1 MQQIQERTSPP
12 SFALFELGFRPF
24 FSAAAVFAIV
34 AIGLWMAMFV
44 FSAPLAP
51 RGLGGTLWHGHEM
64 VFGYAMAVIAGFLL
78 TAVGNWTGAQ
88 GLRGSALLGL
98 LVAWAVA
105 RVAFFW
111 PSESALAVAALA
123 DTLFAVGLLVSV
135 ARPVVRVRQ
144 WKQLGILVKLVLLLA
159 SNLVYYTGALWY
171 ALDVA
176 TWGLYSGLYLVLAL
190 VLAMA
195 RRVVPFFIER
205 GVDEAFEARNRAW
218 VDVGSMLLFLVWAV
232 LDVFFDQVNVV
243 GALSLLLFLLHMV
256 RLRDWFTPGLLRA
269 PLLWSLYLGYGFL
282 VLGFLL
288 KALAVFSGIAETLAL
303 HAFAF
308 GGIGMITLGMM
319 SRVSLGH
326 TGRNVFEPPNTLAPM
341 FSLLLAGTLVRVI
354 APLVNG
360 SDYIAWIAM
369 SQVFWILGFGLFLVS
384 YLPMLIR
391 PRVDGRRG

>member
-135 ARPVVRVRQ
+135 ARAVVRVRQ
-144 WKQLGILVKLVLLLA
+144 WKQLGILVKLVLLFA
-159 SNLVYYTGALWY
+159 RNLDYYAGAFWY
-171 ALDVA
+171 ATGGA
-176 TWGLYSGLYLVLAL
+176 TAGLS
-190 VLAMA
+190 
-195 RRVVPFFIER
+195 
-205 GVDEAFEARNRAW
+205 
-218 VDVGSMLLFLVWAV
+218 
-232 LDVFFDQVNVV
+232 
-243 GALSLLLFLLHMV
+243 
-256 RLRDWFTPGLLRA
+256 
-269 PLLWSLYLGYGFL
+269 
-282 VLGFLL
+282 
-288 KALAVFSGIAETLAL
+288 
-303 HAFAF
+303 
-308 GGIGMITLGMM
+308 
-319 SRVSLGH
+319 
-326 TGRNVFEPPNTLAPM
+326 
-341 FSLLLAGTLVRVI
+341 
-354 APLVNG
+354 
-360 SDYIAWIAM
+360 
-369 SQVFWILGFGLFLVS
+369 
-384 YLPMLIR
+384 
-391 PRVDGRRG
+391 